1 LVYRKKLQNVMAV
14 TPLSPFG
21 QEKII
26 VNCEV
31 NAKRGPRSEFQKM
44 AKKKRFVAFGFALL
58 LAGLLVALDFVL
70 AARTVDQL
78 ARSEVYAGIRP
89 ASSVR

>member
-1 LVYRKKLQNVMAV
+1 MA
-14 TPLSPFG
+14 T
-21 QEKII
+21 
-26 VNCEV
+26 
-31 NAKRGPRSEFQKM
+31 
-44 AKKKRFVAFGFALL
+44 KKRLVAFGFALL
-58 LAGLLVALDFVL
+58 LAGLLVALDLVL